1 MILCPLSAT
10 EGRYVPLFPR
20 PPQALTPGYKEL
32 VNLMEGLTN
41 DEVTTYQEANPDF
54 IALFEIDVGE
64 LLLAPAE
71 TPTQPV
77 LPDDTKLPSW
87 EAVAKLELATNAI

>member
-1 MILCPLSAT
+1 M
-10 EGRYVPLFPR
+10 
-20 PPQALTPGYKEL
+20 
-32 VNLMEGLTN
+32 
-41 DEVTTYQEANPDF
+41 YQEANPDF